1 MQCDSNICIFL
12 ICESVFFNHRSVLQQ
27 KDIKI
32 LRENQRQNL
41 KIARLVELTNLLL
54 VENWGAG
61 GKVTR
66 DVKSTQKF

>member
-1 MQCDSNICIFL
+1 MQCDSKICIFL

-41 KIARLVELTNLLL
+41 KIARLVELTNLYNRLP
-54 VENWGAG
+54 
-61 GKVTR
+61 R
-66 DVKSTQKF
+66 